1 MRFLRASQVCAIVA
15 IACFST
21 DVTAV
26 VVGEGF
32 ETHRV
37 LRAATKRSDL
47 YRRSMRITKKFET
60 ELAYVE
66 EENVWTNKET
76 FASQVKVGSQRPVFT
91 LEDHEHHLQDVQCS
105 PDGIKLHFVDTSSAR
120 DARAATDGGLV
131 ITAHA
136 GCNSESERAVY
147 QVNNVSLSPNETV
160 LDLAATR
167 TTWDAAFDNLDIAF
181 GHTKDEHLYR
191 RHSDFDKIRKRQS
204 TLAIPADT
212 PDNVTTA
219 LFDLTSELRDHVFN
233 VKEFLKGVADVDVP
247 DLPIEIGCKEC
258 STRGK
263 LALTQGAFKFDASQ
277 IDLIPDFLQGGDD
290 GKSIDKVITGG
301 FMELV
306 ATGVGARVELFA
318 RPVRSGSFEVALF
331 SVPIVGFS
339 IPGIGKAGAV
349 FTPSIAADFE
359 ISGTLEVNYGL
370 DLTVPDGSSLRVEIT
385 DLGKSRL
392 TGFQETALTPLPV
405 SVNVTNA
412 ELLLGLAFKPSI
424 PIGFEFLGQ
433 LKAEVTATMNL
444 PRLDAKL
451 SSNIAHSCGNNSNST
466 APFANKTEAL
476 STDLLALGPIALVE
490 ANVSLSMDLAFNVNF
505 PFLPPGLNAINLAA
519 NLFTA
524 VFPLINGCAAPS
536 SAFDKIRGIK
546 APPPPPDAA
555 GQMMTAMDAMNSTA
569 TGKALNYTAAAV
581 TGYDTTRKVGDVAPT
596 LAPNITF
603 LLPNSQTVEATSVA
617 RNTTKLA
624 SSTPAAT
631 TTRSSTAEMTS
642 KAASQPPK
650 TTETLSSKAASAT
663 MSANVT
669 MEASTRIHSSTRL
682 SWNTTATANN
692 TMAATSAPANLATSC
707 AAPSVITVTDTV
719 TSTITQQMTVTETSK
734 AAEIPLTSMLSSMG
748 VMSSASAESSTAASS
763 TPPAA
768 VSPTAPAPLFSLSP
782 EPTTSSTAVAAPLFP
797 LDPEL
802 ISSSAA
808 PSADAATASLLSS
821 STPAASTPSAAAAP
835 AISITSSAA
844 PQPVSSTATAAAE
857 VLPPLAPVI
866 TMQPGFL
873 VPSNASAL
881 PVQQTTGITEFTGV
895 PIEDLPETYQ
905 DAVFFCRNIGVD
917 YIWIDSLCIVQDDDR
932 DWREQASRMGD
943 IYEKSFVTIAAVA
956 SHDASEGLF
965 RKTPDSRIGFA
976 VPRFPWIHVRK
987 QVEKPNDSDDSY
999 SQATV
1004 PYIWPLYRRGWTY
1017 QELNLSPRV
1026 IRYGPEEV
1034 IWSCREKMAF
1044 EGDPSLDQSLSYT
1057 GFTNRDLARSALTTQ
1072 KMWHR
1077 IVEGYAYRKLTF
1089 QKDQLPAIA
1098 AFVSRIQAAYP
1109 EKRYIAGLWEDTLR
1123 FDLLWAHYGQYYHP
1137 SGFKPTW
1144 SWISITDPIEW
1155 AAHPDSYQP
1164 LPCTKIVRIVYATT
1178 GPSVLGD
1185 IVEASI
1191 TMEAPVLKFKEEFW
1205 PHAISLPPRYSPS
1218 EMDIRVPLEVAFG
1231 PVILRYK
1238 FWDSQEP
1245 GSPEYDYPNADAFAI
1260 PLIGLREGG
1269 NVRSHA
1275 CNTNYLLVK
1284 ETSQP
1289 GEYRRVG
1296 TGFVHLRE
1304 VCALPPLSPNS
1315 PVKDNMQEGIL
1326 RQARWEADEKLNE
1339 ELGQMNTQLFK
1350 LV

>member
-1 MRFLRASQVCAIVA
+1 
-15 IACFST
+15 
-21 DVTAV
+21 
-26 VVGEGF
+26 
-32 ETHRV
+32 
-37 LRAATKRSDL
+37 
-47 YRRSMRITKKFET
+47 MRITKKFET

-881 PVQQTTGITEFTGV
+881 PVQQTTGITEFTG
-895 PIEDLPETYQ
+895 
-905 DAVFFCRNIGVD
+905 
-917 YIWIDSLCIVQDDDR
+917 
-932 DWREQASRMGD
+932 
-943 IYEKSFVTIAAVA
+943 
-956 SHDASEGLF
+956 
-965 RKTPDSRIGFA
+965 FA